1 MNDNIV
7 SDGVSRITSTGGVGY
22 GAGYSM
28 GYGQGCSGVVD
39 TSNAWRVDNH
49 GAERNAETIEAVTEG
64 ERNLEHNIDLNH
76 VAIVEASKSTDTLLI
91 NGFNQART
99 DTLQAK
105 FDILLDSSKNA
116 AAAALTAC
124 TNVKDILAAQAACCC
139 ELKERI
145 SNDGQTTRALVN
157 DLNNSHNAIRLQIA
171 NAELIGH
178 ALIPIV

>member
-1 MNDNIV
+1 MENIV
-7 SDGVSRITSTGGVGY
+7 TDGVSRITSTGGVGY
-22 GAGYSM
+22 GAGYNM
-28 GYGQGCSGVVD
+28 GYGQGYNGMVD

-64 ERNLEHNIDLNH
+64 ERNIERGLDLNH
-76 VAIVEASKSTDTLLI
+76 AAIIEASKSTDTLLV

-105 FDILLDSSKNA
+105 FDVLLDSSKNA

-139 ELKERI
+139 ETQKLI
-145 SNDGQTTRALVN
+145 LSDGQKTRDLVN
-157 DLNNSHNAIRLQIA
+157 DLKNTENALKLLMANAGLIA
-171 NAELIGH
+171 NKLD
-178 ALIPIV
+178 PIV